1 MNDPDGRIVEDD
13 GAHGPVEGEC
23 RGSDYAVMEQQAHEG
38 EAEGAL
44 DLEAQR
50 DLRAWD

>member
-13 GAHGPVEGEC
+13 GAYGPVEGEC
-23 RGSDYAVMEQQAHEG
+23 RGSDYAGHGTASEG